1 MKNKLIVVIL
11 IFAVLFTVSGCTSP
25 GDNTS
30 SGDTQDLSQTAQS
43 EASETDGS
51 AEEQS
56 EEGISE
62 TSGFGQG
69 IVLPDDEW

>member
-1 MKNKLIVVIL
+1 MINKLIVLIL
-11 IFAVLFTVSGCTSP
+11 VFAVLISVSGCTSP
-25 GDNTS
+25 EADTS
-30 SGDTQDLSQTAQS
+30 NSASVDISQTAQS